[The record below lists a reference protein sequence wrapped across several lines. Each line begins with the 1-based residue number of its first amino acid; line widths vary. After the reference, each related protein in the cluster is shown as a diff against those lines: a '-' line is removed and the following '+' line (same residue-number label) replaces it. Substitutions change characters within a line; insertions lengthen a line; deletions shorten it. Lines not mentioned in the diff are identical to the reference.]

1 MLRSECGKVRDA
13 GLRGAFGGRMI
24 EGMSPSVKLKNACL
38 LRAGTCVLVSAL
50 SSGLSVMAQNPKPKP
65 PPPGLSDKSLR
76 PYRIGVFAGKADPA
90 SKPGAADETGA
101 LVAGGPRYAQHFAR
115 SGTGYLTAQVT
126 FENGRFGENEFTYE
140 VMVGLYTYDNR
151 PISANRKMMIV
162 AADWKYAWTSQSYGW
177 DEPGKWSV
185 GTYRIK
191 AWVNGELAG
200 ETAFYVFDDKADPEV
215 LKGEAE
221 IDIDKLELFEGGEF
235 FRPGLTKTAATSFSR
250 RTTRRI
256 YWVAR
261 AKNRLHEVRAQQP
274 NVIGYFY
281 RPDGTLMG
289 ETPNRFLIAPE
300 VRDIVLVEGI
310 GWATPGNWDAGTYR
324 FELEQNNRLV
334 AERKFEV
341 VDRFQKEQIAAR
353 VVHYGIVDGGVF
365 AGDVTLPE
373 DDPGR
378 VFEKVFEGG
387 ALNHVWAELVVANN
401 PNHTEA
407 HSHKARW
414 EFLGPNGVLLGQAE
428 TDFTILPEWK
438 TARQRASTGFDDPK
452 KWVKGHYKVRVS
464 LDGHL
469 ERVLRF
475 EVR

>member
-1 MLRSECGKVRDA
+1 
-13 GLRGAFGGRMI
+13 MI
-24 EGMSPSVKLKNACL
+24 EEMSPSVKLKNVSPL
-38 LRAGTCVLVSAL
+38 KSGICVLAMAFAGNPAL
-50 SSGLSVMAQNPKPKP
+50 VAQVPRPKP
-65 PPPGLSDKSLR
+65 PPPGLSDRSLR
-76 PYRIGVFAGKADPA
+76 PYRIGVFSGKDDPA
-90 SKPGAADETGA
+90 RMPGAADETGA
-101 LVAGGPRYAQHFAR
+101 QGSGGPQYAQHFAR

-151 PISANRKMMIV
+151 PISANKKKMVV

-185 GTYRIK
+185 GTYRVK

-200 ETAFYVFDDKADPEV
+200 ETAFYVFDDKADPEA
-215 LKGEAE
+215 LRGEAE
-221 IDIDKLELFEGGEF
+221 IEIDKLDLFEGGEF
-235 FRPGLTKTAATSFSR
+235 FRPGLTKTASTTFSR

-261 AKNRLHEVRAQQP
+261 AKNRLHEVRAQHP

-300 VRDIVLVEGI
+300 VKDIVLVEGI
-310 GWATPGNWDAGTYR
+310 GWPTPGNWDVGTYR

-334 AERKFEV
+334 AERSFEV
-341 VDRFQKEQIAAR
+341 TDRFQKEQATAK
-353 VVHYGIVDGGVF
+353 VVHYGMIDGGVF
-365 AGDVTLPE
+365 AGSITLPG

-378 VFEKVFEGG
+378 VYEKVFSG
-387 ALNHVWAELVVANN
+387 ATLSYVWAEIVVANN

-414 EFLGPNGVLLGQAE
+414 EFLGPNGVLLGQVE

-438 TARQRASTGFDDPK
+438 TARQRASAGFDDPK

-464 LDGHL
+464 IDGRL
-469 ERVLRF
+469 EKVLRF